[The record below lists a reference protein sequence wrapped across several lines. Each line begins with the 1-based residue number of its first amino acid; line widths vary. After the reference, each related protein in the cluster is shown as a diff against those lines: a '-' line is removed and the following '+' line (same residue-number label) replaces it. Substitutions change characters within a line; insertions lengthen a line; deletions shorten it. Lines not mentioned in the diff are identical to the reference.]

1 MGMKKRIEE
10 KIEEIDDKL
19 RRIDS
24 LVVSN
29 AKEIVKKLSPEP
41 HPYLVMATVLTESG
55 VLLDMQEEMKRLRG
69 VREGLEIA
77 MGIIRSK

>member
-10 KIEEIDDKL
+10 KIEEIDDEL

-29 AKEIVKKLSPEP
+29 AKEMVKKLSPEP
-41 HPYLVMATVLTESG
+41 HPYLVMATVLTESE